1 MPEIS
6 IDSVNST
13 AVMFSWELEGTDGA
27 SPTGFVLYYANDEM
41 TPMNETIDSAV
52 RQYTLSNLQPG
63 ITLRITLV
71 ALSDY
76 LPRAA
81 DTINVVLVFQC
92 KLSIVVECIE
102 PVWTST
108 VIP

>member
-1 MPEIS
+1 MPMIS

-13 AVMFSWELEGTDGA
+13 AVKFSWILETDEV
-27 SPTGFVLYYANDEM
+27 SPTGFMLYYTSVEITTNEM
-41 TPMNETIDSAV
+41 IDSAV

-63 ITLRITLV
+63 VTLRITLV

-81 DTINVVLVFQC
+81 NTISVVLAFQC